1 MAVTRPEDQLA
12 VVIAEDDV
20 DYVRVLSGSK
30 SALISTD
37 ILAESINKRLA
48 DVETISN
55 GAAKLIA
62 VSDEDAV
69 KQADANAV
77 REFADV
83 YAKSEVDAAIT
94 GIDEDVDALR
104 GDVSDLAAEID
115 IVGASITTNQIVA
128 ASWSDLVTLAGTIDR
143 QGAEVVADDTGT
155 HGAASVTGYD
165 GPLVAN
171 AGRYSWSES
180 WSRWVRVGD
189 AVVTA
194 AAIRP
199 LQAALQIGDNGAVR
213 IVDQDGAVGLE
224 IGPDGIVKGAGF
236 SFFNG
241 GSLATFTIVED
252 EAWAWA
258 LRSPDGEIAFGVDHN
273 GVFYPTIG
281 DNGGGGDWP
290 ISHVVTTVFAE
301 PWSDPSRS
309 LALTWVNNSAVDG
322 IVVEYRP
329 QGGAAWMASASQR
342 TRAWP
347 SDSGRHCHSAVLAD
361 LTPDTVYELRWP
373 GAAKTESV
381 KTCPR
386 SDVTVAFGS
395 DWHGNTS
402 TLPDFAT
409 ATGTLGADLVCLV
422 GDLAG
427 DDGQSTAPDMALW
440 ETLLS
445 ASWRT
450 PGGALLPLVA
460 LVGNHDASDHAGTGN
475 AVHGGDGLIGP
486 ISALMSWA
494 YDDDQPTREADGVS
508 TVSIGRELLIIGLNT
523 SHTVPLAGAQ
533 FAWFEEQ
540 IARAPDYRH
549 VIVVGH
555 CPAFLAAADFNFEY
569 DDQSRVLRT
578 SYWPAMQAFADKV
591 RFYLAGHEHIL
602 TVTARLAIAPG
613 LDPVSGNDL
622 KWTTD
627 PGGVMQ
633 IGSGP
638 MGGMRSALS
647 AVKAGTVSTEDG
659 SPKMIAAMGRD
670 AGADSIQVHG
680 SGIVTANVTGSE
692 TWHMWRCRFDPTGW
706 SATAYNRDG
715 LTLYEIDE
723 GI

>member
-1 MAVTRPEDQLA
+1 MFYPT
-12 VVIAEDDV
+12 
-20 DYVRVLSGSK
+20 
-30 SALISTD
+30 
-37 ILAESINKRLA
+37 
-48 DVETISN
+48 
-55 GAAKLIA
+55 
-62 VSDEDAV
+62 
-69 KQADANAV
+69 
-77 REFADV
+77 
-83 YAKSEVDAAIT
+83 
-94 GIDEDVDALR
+94 
-104 GDVSDLAAEID
+104 
-115 IVGASITTNQIVA
+115 
-128 ASWSDLVTLAGTIDR
+128 
-143 QGAEVVADDTGT
+143 
-155 HGAASVTGYD
+155 
-165 GPLVAN
+165 
-171 AGRYSWSES
+171 
-180 WSRWVRVGD
+180 
-189 AVVTA
+189 
-194 AAIRP
+194 
-199 LQAALQIGDNGAVR
+199 IGD
-213 IVDQDGAVGLE
+213 
-224 IGPDGIVKGAGF
+224 
-236 SFFNG
+236 
-241 GSLATFTIVED
+241 FTIVED
-252 EAWAWA
+252 EAWALA
-258 LRSPDGEIAFGVDHN
+258 VRSPDGEIAFGVDHN